1 MHITA
6 VKLQILLKK
15 QQITATSLNLIYWL
29 FGKVLL
35 FLDDLS
41 NTNNGL
47 NLVPTQDF

>member
-1 MHITA
+1 MHITV
-6 VKLQILLKK
+6 VKLQILLK
-15 QQITATSLNLIYWL
+15 ITATLLNLIYWF